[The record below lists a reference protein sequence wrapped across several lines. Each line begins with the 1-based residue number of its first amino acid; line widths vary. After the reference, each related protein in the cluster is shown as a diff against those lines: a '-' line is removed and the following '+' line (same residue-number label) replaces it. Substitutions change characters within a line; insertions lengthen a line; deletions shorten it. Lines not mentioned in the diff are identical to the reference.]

1 MKCNF
6 CEKILTNK
14 HLCAKMYCYEYI
26 FKQLFMNTLLDFKP
40 IDIEEFYDICLRVIR
55 SDRLSN
61 DVPNPYDIMRICLEE
76 FISEYE
82 CF

>member
-1 MKCNF
+1 
-6 CEKILTNK
+6 
-14 HLCAKMYCYEYI
+14 
-26 FKQLFMNTLLDFKP
+26 MNTLLDFKP
-40 IDIEEFYDICLRVIR
+40 IDIEEFHDSCIRVIR
-55 SDRLSN
+55 SDTLSN